1 MQNHRLGIHG
11 DVIWADSA
19 TKNAL
24 KYIKKKPFLINL
36 PNRPKY
42 LGYFLKEKLSLCVHS
57 SWLHISPQMCNNF
70 G

>member
-1 MQNHRLGIHG
+1 MQNHRLGIHS
-11 DVIWADSA
+11 DIIWADSA

-24 KYIKKKPFLINL
+24 KYIKKLFWPIGQIGQNIWDMF
-36 PNRPKY
+36 
-42 LGYFLKEKLSLCVHS
+42 KEKLSLGVHS